1 MITIVLWEM
10 KGCFFWAAAISKS
23 MGRDS
28 VPSYLQINTAYS
40 RLLLSTIQTG
50 ILVLLWT
57 DPITHLLTGV
67 TANRCYRWGRIC
79 ASCAATLLQICRH
92 NYSGDADKTS
102 LLLLYRVNC
111 QGCYTLTISN
121 CRKSEVGRV
130 WLVNLLKLNIVSVLT
145 GEKVLN
151 AHDLTMLDTSTTVL
165 HSYIADGVLYFLFFC
180 WNSRIDVFFTRSRSG

>member
-79 ASCAATLLQICRH
+79 TSCAATLLQICRH

-130 WLVNLLKLNIVSVLT
+130 WQCDHVNLLKLNVENVLK

-151 AHDLTMLDTSTTVL
+151 AHDARYIHNSVAFIHRWWCFVL
-165 HSYIADGVLYFLFFC
+165 SVFLLK
-180 WNSRIDVFFTRSRSG
+180 